1 MKRHDSPTYT
11 LDDVETHLSSTT
23 PLPRG
28 FTFAGV
34 RCGIKQGR
42 ADLGMIRSDRPAV
55 GVGSFTTNPVRAPSV
70 DRNGRLLPSSNI
82 HAILINAGNANA
94 MTGPRGAKDNEA
106 MATHLAAA
114 LGVPADGVLTA
125 STGMIGVPLQIEL
138 IAEAIPRVLD
148 VASADPMPFAA
159 AILTTDT
166 CEKVAWAEVE
176 VPGGDPVRILG
187 VAKGSGM
194 IHPNMATTL
203 GYVVTDAA
211 IDAEILLGMLRASI
225 PDTFNGITV
234 DGDTSTSDQVIVLAN
249 GASERKIEGEATA
262 RFAAALHAVI
272 GSLARQVAAD
282 GEGATRLFEV
292 EVTGAPSVEAARHVA
307 RGVCKSS
314 LVKCSVFA
322 GQADWGR
329 IAAASGQAGLEHGIP
344 IDQYKMTIRA
354 QGLALYTPAG
364 PVPEIKSS
372 EVTRRLREPTVRWS
386 VDLGLGEHRFLAF
399 GCDLSYDY
407 IRINADEAKQVQV
420 TADGGVYRKWSLGA
434 YAPEVKHQL
443 LIDGLGYVR
452 KFLGLRML
460 VNVPTGI
467 DDREL
472 GDTLGRDLSLCLDA
486 GLRALVVV
494 PSEAI
499 AQQIL
504 EHATQWGHHA
514 TKVAPDPAAIG
525 RLLDRGHLCV
535 LIREEPVPAAIV
547 DLAIKLG
554 IQKLITFV
562 DEPGLCDATGPV
574 QRLSPETF
582 LMGEE
587 RGRFDGAH
595 ADTLVLAKH
604 AATRG
609 IPALHLLDAR
619 VPHALVGELFT
630 DEGIGTLITRQAM

>member
-1 MKRHDSPTYT
+1 MSTRFE
-11 LDDVETHLSSTT
+11 DVATVLSSST
-23 PLPRG
+23 PIPRG
-28 FTFAGV
+28 FAFAGV
-34 RCGIKQGR
+34 RCGIKEGR
-42 ADLGMIRSDRPAV
+42 PDLGMIRSERPAV
-55 GVGSFTTNPVRAPSV
+55 GVGSFTRNPVRAPSV
-70 DRNGRLLPSSNI
+70 DRNGGLLPSQSV

-94 MTGPRGAKDNEA
+94 MTGPRGIEDNVA
-106 MATHLAAA
+106 MANHLAEA
-114 LGVPADGVLTA
+114 LGVSPDGVLTA
-125 STGMIGVPLQIEL
+125 STGMIGVPLPIDL
-138 IAEAIPRVLD
+138 IAEAMPRLLEAAGD
-148 VASADPMPFAA
+148 NPMPFAK

-166 CEKVAWAEVE
+166 VEKVAWAEVKL
-176 VPGGDPVRILG
+176 PGANKPVRILG

-211 IDAEILLGMLRASI
+211 VDPDLLLGMLRKSI

-249 GASERKIEGEATA
+249 GASEQTVDSASASE
-262 RFAAALHAVI
+262 FADMLHAVL

-292 EVTGAPSVEAARHVA
+292 EVTGAPSVDAARHVA
-307 RGVCKSS
+307 RGVCKSA

-329 IAAASGQAGLEHGIP
+329 VAAASGQAGLEHGIA
-344 IDQYKMTIRA
+344 IDQLKMTIKA
-354 QGLALYTPAG
+354 QGIPVYTPDG
-364 PVPEIKSS
+364 PVPEIKSP

-386 VDLGLGEHRFLAF
+386 VDLGLGEHSFVAF

-420 TADGGVYRKWSLGA
+420 TPDGGVYRKWSLGA

-452 KFLGLRML
+452 KFLGLRMM
-460 VNVPTGI
+460 VHVPVGI
-467 DDREL
+467 DDEALTDSL
-472 GDTLGRDLSLCLDA
+472 GQDLALCLDA

-494 PSEAI
+494 PRDDI
-499 AQQIL
+499 ADQL
-504 EHATQWGHHA
+504 LTRARNWGHHA
-514 TKVAPDPAAIG
+514 AKVAPDPSAIG
-525 RLLDRGHLCV
+525 RLLDRSHLCV
-535 LIREEPVPAAIV
+535 LVRDAPVPAATI

-554 IQKLITFV
+554 MQKVITFV
-562 DEPGLCDATGPV
+562 DEPGLCDEHGPV

-587 RGRFDGAH
+587 RGRFVGAH